1 MPLESSSLFC
11 FMDSLAMPTII
22 FKHIESNQGLFK
34 NIIHVR
40 CQEGLKLLWIE
51 LLSIYLSQIIIITE
65 ESSKVGGWRVCVC
78 VCVCVCVYV
87 GVHES
92 PPASSSPSLITIRR
106 PLKWH
111 YVLLLSICKQPNKSQ
126 HCKPHL
132 PRLMG
137 DYISLLGALVPWKSS
152 FCFQN

>member
-1 MPLESSSLFC
+1 MKSEERILPTNYCLFLAQPYQLKHLKNMPLESSSLFC

-78 VCVCVCVYV
+78 VCVCGCTWKPTCIFKPLSNYHKKASKMTLCIAS
-87 GVHES
+87 VH
-92 PPASSSPSLITIRR
+92 LQTT
-106 PLKWH
+106 
-111 YVLLLSICKQPNKSQ
+111 Q
-126 HCKPHL
+126 
-132 PRLMG
+132 
-137 DYISLLGALVPWKSS
+137 
-152 FCFQN
+152 